1 MIYTHQAQYYETDQM
16 GIIHHSNYIRW
27 MGEARI
33 AYMDEM
39 GFPYRAVEEAGII
52 SPVLSVQC
60 EYRAMTR
67 FGDRICIEVS
77 LRSFKGVKYEIA
89 YVMRDE
95 KTQEVRAVAASRHC
109 YLTKDG
115 KPVNIKRALP
125 ALYGKMMSALET
137 APQPEQPGQRLTG
150 RRKAC
155 PE

>member
-27 MGEARI
+27 MEEARI

-39 GFPYRAVEEAGII
+39 GFPYQAVEEAGII

-60 EYRAMTR
+60 EYRSMTH

-95 KTQEVRAVAASRHC
+95 KTGEVRAEGMSGHC
-109 YLTKDG
+109 YLNKDG
-115 KPVNIKRALP
+115 KPVRIRKVLP
-125 ALYGKMMSALET
+125 ALYEKMMQALE
-137 APQPEQPGQRLTG
+137 ADQI
-150 RRKAC
+150 
-155 PE
+155 